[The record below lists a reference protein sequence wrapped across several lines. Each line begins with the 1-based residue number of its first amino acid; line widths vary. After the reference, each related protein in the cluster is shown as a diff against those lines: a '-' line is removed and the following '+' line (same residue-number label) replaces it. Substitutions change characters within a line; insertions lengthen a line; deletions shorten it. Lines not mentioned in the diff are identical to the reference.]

1 MVKGNKGCV
10 WNRKS
15 KVDNKGIVAN
25 NSLNNYFQKVEYWRK
40 KTICSRI
47 KTALSKLI

>member
-15 KVDNKGIVAN
+15 KADNKGIVAN
-25 NSLNNYFQKVEYWRK
+25 NSLNNYFQKLSIGGK
-40 KTICSRI
+40 KQYV
-47 KTALSKLI
+47 LG